1 MLFIAVDDEAYMLD
15 EIAEALHSVRPKDE
29 ILTFSSPITALEAV
43 REQMVDAAFLDIQMG
58 GMTGIDLAIQM
69 KRLQPD
75 IHIIFVTGYQEYAVQ
90 AYQIHATGYLLKPI
104 SEGDIARELTF
115 IYGDEPKQKF
125 RVQTFGGFEL
135 FVNEKPVKF
144 DRSKAKEL
152 LAFLIDKKGTG
163 TTTAE
168 AYAALFEDADG
179 SSSGKSYFRNI
190 VRSLKT
196 TLKNVGAG
204 CILLRDF
211 NRLAVDPKVL
221 DCDYYRFLDG
231 DPIAIN
237 HFRDDYLPQY
247 SWAEL
252 QNAALHFFKE

>member
-1 MLFIAVDDEAYMLD
+1 MSRNKN
-15 EIAEALHSVRPKDE
+15 SVCR
-29 ILTFSSPITALEAV
+29 LLE
-43 REQMVDAAFLDIQMG
+43 
-58 GMTGIDLAIQM
+58 DLN
-69 KRLQPD
+69 
-75 IHIIFVTGYQEYAVQ
+75 
-90 AYQIHATGYLLKPI
+90 
-104 SEGDIARELTF
+104 
-115 IYGDEPKQKF
+115 
-125 RVQTFGGFEL
+125 L

-211 NRLAVDPKVL
+211 NRLAVDQKVL

-237 HFRDDYLPQY
+237 HFRDDYLPTIQLGRA
-247 SWAEL
+247 SKRSAP
-252 QNAALHFFKE
+252 FF